1 MGAAAAGCSSPEAPS
16 RGRPE
21 EGDATPPWGNPEA
34 DQGMTTTLRGPVG
47 AEKEEQKP

>member
-1 MGAAAAGCSSPEAPS
+1 LAAAMRGGRRLLLPGSPE

-34 DQGMTTTLRGPVG
+34 
-47 AEKEEQKP
+47 EEGWRQI